1 MNNCVTVV
9 VGCKWGDEGKGKI
22 ASLTSKN
29 AKFVIRATGGSNAGH
44 TVIYNGKKVALHLIP
59 GGITYPN
66 KIGIIGPGTV
76 IEPKVLLDELALLK
90 DSGVSDIEDRLKI
103 SGRAHVV
110 FPWHK
115 DLDELHEQVKEHP
128 IGTTKRGIGPT
139 YSDKATRKGLRI
151 YDLLLPVDELEK
163 KINEDVF
170 LHNQLFL
177 ANNMEECV
185 VDSKKFAMTFAE
197 YGQLL
202 RPYVTDVLPIY
213 METIKNND
221 GIVIEGAQAFRL
233 DNDDGEYPDVT
244 ASHPVT
250 SGCLLGAGL
259 PAQALKLV
267 IGVDK
272 AYNTRVGNGPFPT
285 ELPSSIDENGNLI
298 PNQPKLKGDII
309 RELGYEYGA
318 TTGRPRRCG
327 WMDAVMLRT
336 AKYGCGIDVLC
347 INHLDT
353 LGKIGMELGYVNV
366 CVAYSYMGKI
376 INYYPDNTRLT
387 HTIPEPV
394 YETIEGGWKIDESMK
409 TFDSLPEKAKQFIEI
424 VERISEIPVKFV
436 GTGPAND
443 DIIEKK

>member
-1 MNNCVTVV
+1 M
-9 VGCKWGDEGKGKI
+9 
-22 ASLTSKN
+22 
-29 AKFVIRATGGSNAGH
+29 
-44 TVIYNGKKVALHLIP
+44 
-59 GGITYPN
+59 
-66 KIGIIGPGTV
+66 
-76 IEPKVLLDELALLK
+76 LLDELALLK

-285 ELPSSIDENGNLI
+285 ELPIF
-298 PNQPKLKGDII
+298 
-309 RELGYEYGA
+309 Y
-318 TTGRPRRCG
+318 
-327 WMDAVMLRT
+327 
-336 AKYGCGIDVLC
+336 
-347 INHLDT
+347 
-353 LGKIGMELGYVNV
+353 
-366 CVAYSYMGKI
+366 
-376 INYYPDNTRLT
+376 
-387 HTIPEPV
+387 
-394 YETIEGGWKIDESMK
+394 
-409 TFDSLPEKAKQFIEI
+409 
-424 VERISEIPVKFV
+424 
-436 GTGPAND
+436 
-443 DIIEKK
+443 

>member
-170 LHNQLFL
+170 LHNQ
-177 ANNMEECV
+177 
-185 VDSKKFAMTFAE
+185 
-197 YGQLL
+197 
-202 RPYVTDVLPIY
+202 PI
-213 METIKNND
+213 
-221 GIVIEGAQAFRL
+221 
-233 DNDDGEYPDVT
+233 
-244 ASHPVT
+244 
-250 SGCLLGAGL
+250 
-259 PAQALKLV
+259 
-267 IGVDK
+267 
-272 AYNTRVGNGPFPT
+272 
-285 ELPSSIDENGNLI
+285 
-298 PNQPKLKGDII
+298 
-309 RELGYEYGA
+309 
-318 TTGRPRRCG
+318 
-327 WMDAVMLRT
+327 
-336 AKYGCGIDVLC
+336 LC
-347 INHLDT
+347 T
-353 LGKIGMELGYVNV
+353 
-366 CVAYSYMGKI
+366 
-376 INYYPDNTRLT
+376 
-387 HTIPEPV
+387 
-394 YETIEGGWKIDESMK
+394 
-409 TFDSLPEKAKQFIEI
+409 KQ
-424 VERISEIPVKFV
+424 
-436 GTGPAND
+436 
-443 DIIEKK
+443 